1 MPRVLLLSL
10 ILASEAQAGGHSV
23 LGSWSGTG
31 IQGGDTWAM
40 EVQIAPG
47 AARVDY
53 TDIPCGGVWA
63 LDTDVAPA
71 RGTEW
76 LTYGHDLCLD
86 GLIVTAEP
94 QGGELMIRW
103 FDSSGAEI
111 AYAPLTAVGGAAKS
125 GKSTAGQKN

>member
-1 MPRVLLLSL
+1 MARVLLLSL
-10 ILASEAQAGGHSV
+10 IFASQAQAGGHSV

-31 IQGGDTWAM
+31 IQGPTTWPM

-53 TDIPCGGVWA
+53 PDIPCGGVWA
-63 LDTDVAPA
+63 LDTDLTPA

-94 QGGELMIRW
+94 QDGELMIRW
-103 FDSSGAEI
+103 FDGSGAEI
-111 AYAPLTAVGGAAKS
+111 AYAPLTAVGGSGKS
-125 GKSTAGQKN
+125 GKSASKN